1 MNVLVAFV
9 LWFIATAA
17 AAALVLLRIYG
28 HEPCSAQP
36 EKFSKRARQRTEKPL
51 APYRCA
57 HCGFWHVGQNTGLK
71 QPVKTIRN
79 NHQLRFL

>member
-36 EKFSKRARQRTEKPL
+36 EKFSARWRRPKPPAN
-51 APYRCA
+51 APGSA
-57 HCGFWHVGQNTGLK
+57 LK
-71 QPVKTIRN
+71 SHSHPTAAPIAGAGT
-79 NHQLRFL
+79 

>member
-36 EKFSKRARQRTEKPL
+36 EKFSTRWRRPKPPAN
-51 APYRCA
+51 APGSA
-57 HCGFWHVGQNTGLK
+57 LKSHSHPTAAPIAGFGT
-71 QPVKTIRN
+71 
-79 NHQLRFL
+79 

>member
-36 EKFSKRARQRTEKPL
+36 EKFSTRWRRPKPPAN
-51 APYRCA
+51 APGSA
-57 HCGFWHVGQNTGLK
+57 LKSHSHPTAAPFAGFGT
-71 QPVKTIRN
+71 
-79 NHQLRFL
+79 